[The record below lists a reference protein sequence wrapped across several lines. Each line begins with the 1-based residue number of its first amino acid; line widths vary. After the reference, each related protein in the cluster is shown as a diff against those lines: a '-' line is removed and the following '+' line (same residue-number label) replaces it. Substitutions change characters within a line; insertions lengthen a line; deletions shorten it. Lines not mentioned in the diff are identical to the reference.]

1 MWSVQ
6 KCTLTGTRRLIPS
19 LHFWNFQS
27 LLYSVHSTRVQKTPL
42 LLALR
47 ARTFPS
53 CSGTMDKFFS
63 DLNFWVLKP
72 KKSHSVVMYVYLTPQ
87 NVIWSSGEGKLRL
100 LKACLSS
107 AGTQVSSPCFTLT
120 HLASASPHFHLFA
133 LFALL
138 CFVWMEPCAFGPEP
152 HSQPLSSHFEIA
164 FLGSSCFL
172 HVLPGV
178 VSESDCTWDKCSSNI
193 VDGLFDPGYKLDS
206 SSLSF
211 GSSGAWL

>member
-1 MWSVQ
+1 
-6 KCTLTGTRRLIPS
+6 
-19 LHFWNFQS
+19 
-27 LLYSVHSTRVQKTPL
+27 
-42 LLALR
+42 
-47 ARTFPS
+47 
-53 CSGTMDKFFS
+53 
-63 DLNFWVLKP
+63 
-72 KKSHSVVMYVYLTPQ
+72 MYVYLTPQ

-107 AGTQVSSPCFTLT
+107 AGTQVSSPCLTLT

-164 FLGSSCFL
+164 LLGSSCFL

-206 SSLSF
+206 SSLLWVFRSLALKHFWWEVWWIPLWMAYYFFFLEAWKTFYLF
-211 GSSGAWL
+211 GGCLKLLVQGLLS